1 MVFINGI
8 GCNFNL
14 GKFKSEKLTE
24 LFCSTRQEWTDK
36 TFHWSREQSRIV
48 KCKK

>member
-24 LFCSTRQEWTDK
+24 LFCS
-36 TFHWSREQSRIV
+36 REQSRIV

>member
-24 LFCSTRQEWTDK
+24 LFYRQGL
-36 TFHWSREQSRIV
+36 
-48 KCKK
+48 

>member
-24 LFCSTRQEWTDK
+24 LFVVRVRNRQIKLSTGVEN
-36 TFHWSREQSRIV
+36 SLE
-48 KCKK
+48 

>member
-14 GKFKSEKLTE
+14 VKFKSEKLTE
-24 LFCSTRQEWTDK
+24 LFCSTRQE
-36 TFHWSREQSRIV
+36 
-48 KCKK
+48 